1 MFTTL
6 TIAMS
11 LTGAVPVEAP
21 SINANLDR
29 PAIVQVASV
38 DEFSSQNRDRGRRFG
53 QGNISSGKNRGAERK
68 LGDGLRRV
76 GSRIREIANAGKG
89 LIGVELATPPGG
101 NKPFGNGNGSNQQ
114 VFGNAKGSNAPA
126 FGNGKG
132 SNVGF
137 GNGVGSNA
145 PAFGNGVGSNN
156 PPPVGYKVGV
166 PAGNAAPQGYP
177 TGQGNTGYGT
187 GQGIGA
193 QGPQGYA
200 TGHGNKGYNAGQG
213 QGSGNGGGYST
224 GHGQTGNTGGQV
236 PTKGEP
242 LLPNNGNNAGNVGN
256 GNSGGGNVGG
266 TDLQR
271 LKEQVNQP
279 IKG

>member
-21 SINANLDR
+21 SIKANLDR
-29 PAIVQVASV
+29 PAVVQIAAA
-38 DEFSSQNRDRGRRFG
+38 DEFSSQRRDRNRRFG
-53 QGNISSGKNRGAERK
+53 QGNISSGKNKGAERK

-76 GSRIREIANAGKG
+76 GGRIREIANDGKG
-89 LIGVELATPPGG
+89 LIGVELAAPPGG
-101 NKPFGNGNGSNQQ
+101 NKPFGNGKGSNQQ

-145 PAFGNGVGSNN
+145 P
-156 PPPVGYKVGV
+156 PPVGYKVGV
-166 PAGNAAPQGYP
+166 PAGNAAPQGYA
-177 TGQGNTGYGT
+177 TGAPQGYGT

-213 QGSGNGGGYST
+213 QGSNNSGGYNA
-224 GHGQTGNTGGQV
+224 GNGQTGNNGGHNAGQAQQNPPLKIEPGLIPNTGNTG
-236 PTKGEP
+236 
-242 LLPNNGNNAGNVGN
+242 NGNNNAG
-256 GNSGGGNVGG
+256 
-266 TDLQR
+266 
-271 LKEQVNQP
+271 QP
-279 IKG
+279 AKLDELRQQIENAANKKS

>member
-1 MFTTL
+1 MTMFTTL

-76 GSRIREIANAGKG
+76 GSRIREIANDGKG
-89 LIGVELATPPGG
+89 LIGVELAAPPGG
-101 NKPFGNGNGSNQQ
+101 NKPFGNGKGSNQQ

-177 TGQGNTGYGT
+177 TGQGNTG
-187 GQGIGA
+187 
-193 QGPQGYA
+193 
-200 TGHGNKGYNAGQG
+200 HGAGQ
-213 QGSGNGGGYST
+213 
-224 GHGQTGNTGGQV
+224 GQTGNTGGQA
-236 PTKGEP
+236 PTKDEP